1 MAPGPVNTDMMP
13 LASGLN
19 REDASQPETIADVVA
34 MVLAMP
40 NNASIAAEPINAMFE
55 PLP

>member
-1 MAPGPVNTDMMP
+1 MMP

>member
-1 MAPGPVNTDMMP
+1 MMP

-19 REDASQPETIADVVA
+19 REDASQPETVADVVA
-34 MVLAMP
+34 IVLAMP
-40 NNASIAAEPINAMFE
+40 NNASIAAVPINAMFE